1 MSPIIKTHLQIEG
14 GGTLNKLIFICLYM
28 TKRFL
33 SGALIDMDSAIIF
46 RGAKV
51 KAV

>member
-1 MSPIIKTHLQIEG
+1 
-14 GGTLNKLIFICLYM
+14 M

-51 KAV
+51 KAVKQSYEEALGLCQGTSIYDVH